1 MQLGVGIGTVN
12 PDLVRRAEELGCT
25 HAWFFDSPNFA
36 DLAVTMTAGALATHT
51 IMLGPGVA
59 VPSARSEYVMANM
72 MASLNRLAPGR
83 MIYAAGTGFTAR
95 LALGSRPLKLAEL
108 RHHVEVVRG
117 LMNGETV
124 EWDWEG
130 RRRKVRLLNPEV
142 GLVAVEPKIP
152 VHISAFAPKAM
163 ALAAEL
169 GDGWHTFINGNH
181 EFVCHGAR
189 QLSAMLAA
197 AGRTVVGFPKIA
209 WTLGCVLEDGEPAD
223 SPRALAQAGPQAA
236 AFLHGAAD
244 GTISELLPDDLKQ
257 TMKEYRKLHDTFE
270 PPDAKW
276 LQNHC
281 RHLIAVNP
289 WDRPFLTARL
299 IEATTFVGTAV
310 QLARRLREMEQAG
323 WTQLV
328 AFIPP
333 GQEAAIEDWARVRD
347 MANSRAQVPA

>member
-1 MQLGVGIGTVN
+1 MQLGVGVGNV
-12 PDLVRRAEELGCT
+12 DAALARRAEELGCT
-25 HAWFFDSPNFA
+25 HAWFVDSPNFA
-36 DLAVTMTAGALATHT
+36 DMAVTMTAGALATKK

-59 VPSARSEYVMANM
+59 VPTTRSEYVMANA

-83 MIYAAGTGFTAR
+83 IVYAVGTGFTAR
-95 LALGSRPLKLAEL
+95 LGLGSRPLKLEQL

-117 LMNGETV
+117 LMRGDTV

-130 RRRKVRLLNPEV
+130 RRRKVRLLNPDI

-169 GDGWHTFINGNH
+169 GDGWHSFINGDH
-181 EFVCHGAR
+181 ASVCRAVHQFSEA
-189 QLSAMLAA
+189 LVK
-197 AGRTVVGFPKIA
+197 AGRDPVGFPKVA
-209 WTLGCVLEDGEPAD
+209 WTLGCVLEEGEPAD

-244 GTISELLPDDLKQ
+244 GTIPDLLPGNVREAV
-257 TMKEYRKLHDTFE
+257 KEYRKIYDAFQ
-270 PPDAKW
+270 PSDAKW

-281 RHLIAVNP
+281 RHMIAVNS
-289 WDRPFLTARL
+289 WDRQFLTPGL
-299 IEATTFVGTAV
+299 IETTAFVGTAPA
-310 QLARRLREMEQAG
+310 LARRLREMEHAG
-323 WTQLV
+323 WTQL
-328 AFIPP
+328 AILIPP

-347 MANSRAQVPA
+347 MANSRAEFGS